1 MKININGNIHDVVI
15 IKKRSNKN
23 IYMRVKEDLNLY
35 ITSNIFTNDKK
46 IEKIIEE
53 NIKSIEKMYDKQ
65 KSKISRSEEFYF
77 LGDKYDIVRV
87 NNNEIEIIGNKIF
100 VGNTSNLDKWFKQK
114 AEEIFLNKL
123 DYYYSSFSKNIP
135 PVTLR
140 IRKMKSRWGVCNT
153 KSKVITLNLELIKR
167 DITFLDY
174 VINHEL
180 AHLIHPN
187 HSKDFWNLVG
197 INYPNYK
204 EIRKMMK
211 KY

>member
-1 MKININGNIHDVVI
+1 MKININGNTHDVVI

-100 VGNTSNLDKWFKQK
+100 VGNRANLDKWFKQK

>member
-1 MKININGNIHDVVI
+1 MKININGQIHDVVI
-15 IKKRSNKN
+15 IKKRGNKN
-23 IYMRVKEDLNLY
+23 IYMRVKEDMNLH
-35 ITSNIFTNDKK
+35 ITSNLFVSDKK
-46 IEKIIEE
+46 IEKIIED
-53 NIKSIEKMYDKQ
+53 NIATIEKMYNKQIDK
-65 KSKISRSEEFYF
+65 KDRNNDFYY
-77 LGDKYDIVRV
+77 LGDKYDIVKV
-87 NNNEIEIIGNKIF
+87 NNDDIEIIGDKIF
-100 VGNTSNLDKWFKQK
+100 VGNRANLDKWIKKQ

-123 DYYYSSFSKNIP
+123 DYYYSSFSLPLPK
-135 PVTLR
+135 VSLR

-153 KSKVITLNLELIKR
+153 KTKIITLNLELIKR

-180 AHLIHPN
+180 SHLIHPN
-187 HSKDFWNLVG
+187 HSKDFWNLVS

>member
-1 MKININGNIHDVVI
+1 MKININGSIHDVII

-35 ITSNIFTNDKK
+35 VTSNIFVSDKK

-53 NIKSIEKMYDKQ
+53 NISSIEKMYDKQ
-65 KSKISRSEEFYF
+65 KNKISRNEEFYF

-87 NNNEIEIIGNKIF
+87 NNDDIELVGEKIF
-100 VGNTSNLDKWFKQK
+100 VGNKANLDKWLKQK

-123 DYYYSSFSKNIP
+123 EYYYSSFSKSIP

-153 KSKVITLNLELIKR
+153 KSKVITLNLELIKS